1 MDKKFYRN
9 NRNRLFEVMDDNSLI
24 VLYSGEL
31 KDKTADEQFL
41 FEVNKNFYY
50 FTGINQDNV
59 MLIMAKSGKEKKE
72 MLFIEEN
79 DPVKVKWVG
88 EKLYKDEASMISGI
102 DKVFYHPDFIPA
114 LNILLNDKLNGL
126 KTVYLDLEQKNVA
139 GANVALIFE
148 GQFDIE
154 KIVETINKD
163 ANNQDKVTISAED
176 GYRTVTFING
186 ENRAKMMF
194 FDNTIAVIG
203 TEKGVE
209 SAKLVKLFY

>member
-59 MLIMAKSGKEKKE
+59 MLIMAKIGKEKKE

-79 DPVKVKWVG
+79 DPV
-88 EKLYKDEASMISGI
+88 
-102 DKVFYHPDFIPA
+102 
-114 LNILLNDKLNGL
+114 
-126 KTVYLDLEQKNVA
+126 
-139 GANVALIFE
+139 
-148 GQFDIE
+148 
-154 KIVETINKD
+154 
-163 ANNQDKVTISAED
+163 
-176 GYRTVTFING
+176 
-186 ENRAKMMF
+186 
-194 FDNTIAVIG
+194 
-203 TEKGVE
+203 
-209 SAKLVKLFY
+209 

>member
-9 NRNRLFEVMDDNSLI
+9 NRNRLFEVMDDNSVI

-88 EKLYKDEASMISGI
+88 EKLYKDEASMISGVE
-102 DKVFYHPDFIPA
+102 KVFYQNDFVHA
-114 LNILLNDKLNGL
+114 LNILLNDNFNGL
-126 KTVYLDLEQKNVA
+126 KVVYLDLEQKD
-139 GANVALIFE
+139 LI
-148 GQFDIE
+148 
-154 KIVETINKD
+154 N
-163 ANNQDKVTISAED
+163 
-176 GYRTVTFING
+176 
-186 ENRAKMMF
+186 
-194 FDNTIAVIG
+194 
-203 TEKGVE
+203 
-209 SAKLVKLFY
+209 LL